1 MDTEK
6 TAQPFDPASFEHV
19 PVLLNECLDGLKID
33 PAGTYLDGTAG
44 GAGHSRQIALRL
56 NGEQGGR
63 LISLDQDPDAV
74 QTARARLAGLPATVV
89 QINFRYAG
97 QALEQ
102 LGIETINGAL
112 LDLGVSSHQ
121 LDDAA
126 RGFSYRADAPLD
138 MRMDTS
144 APLSA
149 ADIVNTWSQEE
160 LRRILFEY
168 GEERYA
174 PAIARAIVRARETAP
189 VKTTLELVEIIK
201 SAMPPA
207 ALREKQH
214 PAKRSFQ
221 AIRIAVNGELDALPP
236 MLRAAVD
243 GLNPGGRLAVI
254 TFHSLEDRIVKR
266 TLAELARGCVCPPE
280 FPVCVCGKKPQ
291 VRLVTRKPVTAG
303 GAELEENPRA
313 RSAKLRVAEKC
324 GFDL

>member
-6 TAQPFDPASFEHV
+6 TAQPFDPASFEHI
-19 PVLLNECLDGLKID
+19 PVLLNECLDGLNID

-74 QTARARLAGLPATVV
+74 QTARARLTGLPATVV

-221 AIRIAVNGELDALPP
+221 AIRIAVNGELEELTA
-236 MLRAAVD
+236 MLRGAASR
-243 GLNPGGRLAVI
+243 LAPGGRLAVI
-254 TFHSLEDRIVKR
+254 TFHSLEDRLVKNQFR
-266 TLAELARGCVCPPE
+266 RWSTACTCPPE
-280 FPVCVCGKKPQ
+280 FPVCVCGGKAKAK
-291 VRLVTRKPVTAG
+291 LITRKPIEANSQ
-303 GAELEENPRA
+303 ELEENRRS
-313 RSAKLRVAEKC
+313 RSAHLRVLEKI
-324 GFDL
+324 

>member
-1 MDTEK
+1 MEYTHK
-6 TAQPFDPASFEHV
+6 
-19 PVLLNECLDGLKID
+19 PVLLDACIQALNIRPDGI
-33 PAGTYLDGTAG
+33 YVDGTLG
-44 GAGHSRQIALRL
+44 RAGHSREIAGRL
-56 NGEQGGR
+56 TTGR
-63 LISLDQDPDAV
+63 LICIDRDQAAIDAA
-74 QTARARLAGLPATVV
+74 QDRLAPWLARVTL
-89 QINFRYAG
+89 IHSNFSELKEVLSRCG
-97 QALEQ
+97 VS
-102 LGIETINGAL
+102 GADGML
-112 LDLGVSSHQ
+112 FDLGVSSPQ
-121 LDDAA
+121 LDDAS
-126 RGFSYRADAPLD
+126 RGFSYMQDAPLD

-254 TFHSLEDRIVKR
+254 TFHSLEDRIVKNIFK
-266 TLAELARGCVCPPE
+266 ENEDPCICPKE
-280 FPVCVCGKKPQ
+280 FPVCVCGRKSKGK
-291 VRLVTRKPVTAG
+291 VITRKPIVPSEE
-303 GAELEENPRA
+303 ELLENK
-313 RSAKLRVAEKC
+313 RSKSSKLRVFERKII
-324 GFDL
+324 L